1 MTLPRLA
8 VDSPYGRLYRH
19 PTTPMEKIADRTEAY
34 RNGLLVPS
42 VTNIID
48 VLNKPF
54 LMDWYARLSAQA
66 AVDVSF
72 EHPGLIQQK
81 PDKAKKWI
89 SEAAVRYTK
98 QAADLGTRVHDVVEK
113 LSRGETD
120 LYYDSDVQPFVNSW
134 HDFVGTFQPEFLYM
148 EATCYGA
155 VPNNHNSNS
164 QPKLGYAGTTDFICR
179 INGKTYAADYKC
191 VVPDTRILMC
201 DGTEKKASEIQ
212 AGDLITGY
220 DEETRSLC
228 VAPVEYVGSNG
239 ERPTVILTVSGGR
252 SLQVTEEHPIL
263 VAREPKL
270 NARTDWR
277 EERIWVEA
285 KNVQVGHYCV
295 LALGYGDENGV
306 SNMQGVE
313 TSEALLRPAGKGGH
327 IRNLNLHTE
336 LVSVI
341 SIEYVSEP
349 TETIAISV
357 TGVHTHVTN
366 GIITHNTGR
375 SIHTEAALQLAALV
389 NSYEI
394 VLDNDQTIEMPK
406 IDGGIVVHL
415 TAKGFS
421 VYPTD
426 PFNEAWE
433 TFIDLR
439 QIWDFH
445 VKNLASRQPL
455 FIGNKWKKLSDA
467 E

>member
-34 RNGLLVPS
+34 QNGLIVPS

-89 SEAAVRYTK
+89 SEAAIRYTK

-113 LSRGETD
+113 LSRGETG
-120 LYYDSDVQPFVNSW
+120 LYYDADVQPFVNSW
-134 HDFVGTFQPEFLYM
+134 HDFVDTFQPEFLYM

-155 VPNNHNSNS
+155 VPNNRNSNTQS
-164 QPKLGYAGTTDFICR
+164 KLGYAGTTDFICR
-179 INGKTYAADYKC
+179 INNKLYAADYK
-191 VVPDTRILMC
+191 
-201 DGTEKKASEIQ
+201 
-212 AGDLITGY
+212 
-220 DEETRSLC
+220 
-228 VAPVEYVGSNG
+228 
-239 ERPTVILTVSGGR
+239 
-252 SLQVTEEHPIL
+252 
-263 VAREPKL
+263 
-270 NARTDWR
+270 
-277 EERIWVEA
+277 
-285 KNVQVGHYCV
+285 
-295 LALGYGDENGV
+295 
-306 SNMQGVE
+306 
-313 TSEALLRPAGKGGH
+313 
-327 IRNLNLHTE
+327 
-336 LVSVI
+336 
-341 SIEYVSEP
+341 
-349 TETIAISV
+349 
-357 TGVHTHVTN
+357 
-366 GIITHNTGR
+366 TGR

-394 VLDNDQTIEMPK
+394 VLDDDQTIEMPK

-445 VKNLASRQPL
+445 VRNLASRQPL